1 MSSNPQKFWKA
12 LKCPICGERA
22 VFYVTMDAVKDA
34 IQYPV
39 PFEVI
44 HEDHKFKI
52 FLDSGLLISRIEEPA
67 TTPQPVVKQKRK
79 SKAKTKSKQKTKSK
93 KTK

>member
-1 MSSNPQKFWKA
+1 MSTSPRKFWKA

-34 IQYPV
+34 TQYPV

-44 HEDHKFKI
+44 HKDHKFTI
-52 FLDSGLLISRIEEPA
+52 FLDSGLLISRIEEPEEA
-67 TTPQPVVKQKRK
+67 TPPAPKK
-79 SKAKTKSKQKTKSK
+79 KTKSK

>member
-1 MSSNPQKFWKA
+1 MSSPPRKFWKA
-12 LKCPICGERA
+12 LKCPVCGERA

-34 IQYPV
+34 TQYPV

-44 HEDHKFKI
+44 HDDHKFTI
-52 FLDSGLLISRIEEPA
+52 FLDSGLLISRIEEFPA
-67 TTPQPVVKQKRK
+67 PPQPVVKQQR
-79 SKAKTKSKQKTKSK
+79 KSKQKTKSK